1 MWRSSLSWNCQI
13 RDSDSS
19 LVSCLISR
27 INALSK
33 VCSYSNFQT
42 RKNMA
47 NGMVMT
53 YLTYLIPLYGGCPDY
68 LLKSLQVL
76 QNRAAR
82 LATRSA
88 WGTASFIMLQQL
100 GWLSVRQMIVFH
112 TLMLF
117 YKVKLYKKPSYLYSQ
132 ISHKFNANTRLG
144 RNNGIKEHR
153 RVKSTLARNSCI
165 PRTINHWNSL
175 PPSLRMAPNIQ
186 HLDLNFE
193 MWWRTI
199 FDLSPHFWLA

>member
-1 MWRSSLSWNCQI
+1 
-13 RDSDSS
+13 
-19 LVSCLISR
+19 
-27 INALSK
+27 
-33 VCSYSNFQT
+33 
-42 RKNMA
+42 
-47 NGMVMT
+47 MT

-112 TLMLF
+112 SLKLF

-153 RVKSTLARNSCI
+153 RVKSTLPRNSCI

-175 PPSLRMAPNIQ
+175 PQSLRMAPNIPTFRSK
-186 HLDLNFE
+186 LRNWVKNNF
-193 MWWRTI
+193 WPQSSLLTCI
-199 FDLSPHFWLA
+199 K